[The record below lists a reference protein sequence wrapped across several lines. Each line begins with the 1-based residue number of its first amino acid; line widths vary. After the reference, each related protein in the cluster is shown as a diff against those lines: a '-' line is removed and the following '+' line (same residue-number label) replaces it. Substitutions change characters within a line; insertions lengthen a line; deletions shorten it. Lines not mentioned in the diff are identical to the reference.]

1 LTESVGTG
9 KTFNSV
15 QEQLDH
21 ITSLLEAQTMTI
33 VSQNVLISEISK
45 ELDTV
50 KKLVTSQQAQ
60 LNGGAAPAGTR
71 PASPLDGRSTPRGQL
86 ATDTLEEKDKV
97 IKKLEAELE
106 QAKKA

>member
-1 LTESVGTG
+1 
-9 KTFNSV
+9 
-15 QEQLDH
+15 
-21 ITSLLEAQTMTI
+21 MTI

>member
-1 LTESVGTG
+1 
-9 KTFNSV
+9 
-15 QEQLDH
+15 
-21 ITSLLEAQTMTI
+21 MTI

-50 KKLVTSQQAQ
+50 KKLVSSQQQQ
-60 LNGGAAPAGTR
+60 LNGGAAAPAGTR
-71 PASPLDGRSTPRGQL
+71 PTSPLDGRSTPRGQL
-86 ATDTLEEKDKV
+86 ATDTIEEKDKI